1 MDKIPIFQDS
11 IIFGSIV
18 NQELDKNIL
27 DILDNEMKKNEGVF
41 YTNKGGYQTE
51 NIFQEKINNFLLN
64 KSAELLVQNYNLK
77 NVKINLLNLW
87 INHNLKGDYNSPHI
101 HQTSNFSGIYYVEVS
116 KEGGNLIFFRGDR
129 SNQMLDIQS
138 FLKDKDFQ
146 EEFHIKPVKNQLI
159 IFPSH
164 LIHMVTPHLDNKPR
178 VSVSF
183 NISIEKNG

>member
-1 MDKIPIFQDS
+1 MAKTTIFQDS
-11 IIFGSIV
+11 IIFDSFI
-18 NQELDKNIL
+18 NKELDKNIL
-27 DILDNEMKKNEGVF
+27 SVLENEMKKNEGVF
-41 YTNKGGYQTE
+41 YTNKGGYQTKK
-51 NIFQEKINNFLLN
+51 IFNEKIHNPLLE
-64 KSAELLVQNYNLK
+64 KSAKLIVENYNLK
-77 NVKINLLNLW
+77 DVKINLLNLW

-129 SNQMLDIQS
+129 SNQMLDIQF

-183 NISIEKNG
+183 NISIQKNG